1 MLGPTDA
8 AMDLLS
14 LTDILNHFHDD
25 INAFRRGED
34 KFKSGRVLYF
44 YLDKLT
50 ITAKV
55 QATMKDKTYK
65 VIVSLK
71 STGGID
77 ETQCECPRGKWIC
90 SHIAAALIY
99 AEKIGISK
107 TDVPASWIKHPKKKL
122 RQGALLFSDLFPE
135 SKPGYTAL
143 RKPISEEDILD
154 FHASLMDA
162 DHKCGMAW
170 VISPTLELDDNSGLP
185 PFVRDLRHLDE
196 LALKKE
202 LICSEEQIKKAEENT
217 RAQRNNPLWSKL
229 RHLRLAAR

>member
-1 MLGPTDA
+1 LLGPTDA

-77 ETQCECPRGKWIC
+77 ETQ
-90 SHIAAALIY
+90 
-99 AEKIGISK
+99 
-107 TDVPASWIKHPKKKL
+107 
-122 RQGALLFSDLFPE
+122 
-135 SKPGYTAL
+135 
-143 RKPISEEDILD
+143 
-154 FHASLMDA
+154 
-162 DHKCGMAW
+162 
-170 VISPTLELDDNSGLP
+170 
-185 PFVRDLRHLDE
+185 
-196 LALKKE
+196 
-202 LICSEEQIKKAEENT
+202 
-217 RAQRNNPLWSKL
+217 
-229 RHLRLAAR
+229 